1 MACSTSHNNEVC
13 SLTFIFHTKLN
24 LVGRSSLRLD
34 RLLKPL
40 PGVIT
45 GIVVFTLILLF
56 IQPSLFEFLLDLLSY
71 GGEVSHEYYSY
82 LIYEALCSYAIA
94 VY

>member
-1 MACSTSHNNEVC
+1 MARWTGHYNEIC

-24 LVGRSSLRLD
+24 LVVRSFFWLD

-45 GIVVFTLILLF
+45 GIVVLTLTLLF
-56 IQPSLFEFLLDLLSY
+56 TQSSLFELLFDLLF
-71 GGEVSHEYYSY
+71 
-82 LIYEALCSYAIA
+82 
-94 VY
+94 